1 MLCFF
6 SYTTSNMNGLGY
18 SQSGGGYYIIISS
31 IVGQFLTHT
40 PGSNGGSFI
49 PYAGPENLSLIGTNG
64 ILKDM
69 GKTIVSSMRTF
80 RKFQAVGPQNLRTDG
95 VVGHENFY
103 LTGYLEIRP
112 WGALDAPR
120 IARYA

>member
-6 SYTTSNMNGLGY
+6 SYITTNMNGLGY

-31 IVGQFLTHT
+31 IVGQFMTYT
-40 PGSNGGSFI
+40 SGSFI

-64 ILKDM
+64 IIKDM

-80 RKFQAVGPQNLRTDG
+80 RKFQAVGPQNLNTNG
-95 VVGHENFY
+95 VVGNENFY

>member
-1 MLCFF
+1 
-6 SYTTSNMNGLGY
+6 MNSLGY

-31 IVGQFLTHT
+31 IVGQFLTYT
-40 PGSNGGSFI
+40 PDSGGSFI

-64 ILKDM
+64 IIKDM
-69 GKTIVSSMRTF
+69 GKTIISSMRTF
-80 RKFQAVGPQNLRTDG
+80 RKFQAVGPINLRTDG

-112 WGALDAPR
+112 WGALDGPR

>member
-1 MLCFF
+1 
-6 SYTTSNMNGLGY
+6 MNGLGY
-18 SQSGGGYYIIISS
+18 SQSGGGYYIVISS
-31 IVGQFLTHT
+31 IVGQFLTYT
-40 PGSNGGSFI
+40 PGSGTSVGSFI
-49 PYAGPENLSLIGTNG
+49 PYAGPENLSLIDTNG

-69 GKTIVSSMRTF
+69 GKTIVSSTRTF